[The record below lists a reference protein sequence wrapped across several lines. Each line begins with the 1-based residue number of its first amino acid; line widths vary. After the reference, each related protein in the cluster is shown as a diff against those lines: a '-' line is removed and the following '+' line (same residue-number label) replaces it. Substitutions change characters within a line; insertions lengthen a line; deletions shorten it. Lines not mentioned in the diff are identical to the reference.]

1 MPQLPRRT
9 FLRGLGV
16 TLGLPFLNAMLP
28 TCRAEAEVSQPPIRL
43 GWIYFPNGMVRD
55 DWTPTGEGRDFQF
68 NRTNAPLAR
77 VRDDVLLISNLAHD
91 KARPNGDGPG
101 AHSRCGATYLTATQA
116 KKTGGK
122 DIYLG
127 ESIDQVA
134 ARHLGQRTRLPS
146 LELGVEP
153 SRKEGRCDS
162 GYSCIYL
169 SNISWRSPTQP
180 SGVEIDP
187 CRAFDRLFGA
197 SGSQGERFRQRSAA
211 RQSVLDFV
219 AEDARSLRRRLG
231 PTDRRKMEEYFESV
245 RAVEQQ
251 IDRMAELPPIDLPA
265 SGVALK
271 GELSGYRSTPSDVKS
286 DGYVEHIRLMYDLMA
301 LAYQTD
307 ATRIITFMLANA
319 QTNRAYVHLDIKSGH
334 HQLTHSVGQ
343 EEELQKIDQFH
354 VEEFARFVAKLKSI
368 EEAGGTL
375 LDNCLLTFGTAM
387 GDGRKHDH
395 SQLPC
400 VVAGRGG
407 GRVETGRHLNMKEE
421 TPMANLFV
429 STARQAGAPI
439 QQFGDST
446 GRLAGFAVDEG
457 Q

>member
-1 MPQLPRRT
+1 MNQLPRRT

-16 TLGLPFLNAMLP
+16 AMGLPLLDVMLP
-28 TCRAEAEVSQPPIRL
+28 VSRAAVTAPQLPVRL

-55 DWTPTGEGRDFQF
+55 FWTPSGTGRDYQF
-68 NRTNAPLAR
+68 NKSNAALES
-77 VRDDVLLISNLAHD
+77 VRDDILLISNLAHD

-101 AHSRCGATYLTATQA
+101 AHSRCGATYLTAVQA

-134 ARHLGQRTRLPS
+134 ARQIGHHTRLPS

-180 SGVEIDP
+180 SGIEIDP
-187 CRAFDRLFGA
+187 RRAFDRLFGA
-197 SGSQGERFRQRSAA
+197 TGPDAKQFRQRSAS

-219 AEDARSLRRRLG
+219 AEDAKSLQRKLG
-231 PTDRRKMEEYFESV
+231 TTDRRKMEEYFESV
-245 RAVEQQ
+245 RAVETQ
-251 IDRMAELPPIDLPA
+251 IDRMASMPPIDLPE
-265 SGVALK
+265 SGTRLK
-271 GELSGYRSTPSDVKS
+271 ETLGKYQATPSEVKP
-286 DGYVEHIRLMYDLMA
+286 DGYVEHIRLMYDLMV

-307 ATRIITFMLANA
+307 ATRIATFMLANA
-319 QTNRAYVHLDIKSGH
+319 QTNRAYVNLGIKSGH
-334 HQLTHSVGQ
+334 HQLTHSTGQ
-343 EEELQKIDQFH
+343 EAKIQRID
-354 VEEFARFVAKLKSI
+354 EFLVGEFTRFVEKLKAI
-368 EEAGGTL
+368 PEGEGTL
-375 LDNCLLTFGTAM
+375 LDNCLITFSSGM

-395 SQLPC
+395 GRLPC
-400 VVAGRGG
+400 VVAGRAGG
-407 GRVETGRHLNMKEE
+407 AVNTGRHLALKEE

-429 STARQAGAPI
+429 SSVQTAGVKIAS
-439 QQFGDST
+439 FGDSNGDLPQI
-446 GRLAGFAVDEG
+446 GRE
-457 Q
+457 